1 MFICVNILTLHLNPL
16 VVPAN
21 SLKKIGDRNWSLVA
35 ALNIFVIPL
44 VTGLSNDVPPL

>member
-1 MFICVNILTLHLNPL
+1 MFISINTLTLHRNPL

-21 SLKKIGDRNWSLVA
+21 SLKKIGDRNWRLVA

-44 VTGLSNDVPPL
+44 VTGLSNDVPLL